1 MNLIYKVMP
10 TGWKEAAKETGALV
24 RSRNI
29 RTPEELLRLNFLYQ
43 TSGDS
48 YGLTSALTQISEN
61 QVGLNK
67 TAVQKRI
74 TNSAKWL
81 KWILEHLCKQENYL
95 THPPT
100 TYAYT

>member
-1 MNLIYKVMP
+1 MTKDNMSLIYELMP
-10 TGWKEAAKETGALV
+10 TGWKEAAKEKGALV

-29 RTPEELLRLNFLYQ
+29 STPEELLRLNFLYQ

-67 TAVQKRI
+67 TAVQK
-74 TNSAKWL
+74 
-81 KWILEHLCKQENYL
+81 C
-95 THPPT
+95 
-100 TYAYT
+100 

>member
-1 MNLIYKVMP
+1 MSLIYEMMP

-29 RTPEELLRLNFLYQ
+29 STAEELLRLNFLYQ

-48 YGLTSALTQISEN
+48 YGLVSALTQISEN
-61 QVGLNK
+61 QTGLNK

-74 TNSAKWL
+74 TNSRDRKSVV
-81 KWILEHLCKQENYL
+81 
-95 THPPT
+95 
-100 TYAYT
+100 